1 MIDKK
6 KIFFGVG
13 ALVLVVAVFAG
24 GILIGKNF
32 AVVRVSAPAD
42 ADFSLFWDAYNSLHQ
57 HYIDKNNID
66 EKKLIYGAIA
76 GMTHSLGD
84 PYTSFFDPAEAKLFE
99 SDLAGSFSGVGIEV
113 GTKQGR
119 LTIIAPLKGT
129 PSDRAGLKSGD
140 QIVKIEG
147 KSTSDI
153 SSDQAVDLIRGKK
166 GTTVT
171 LTIFREGW
179 NEVKDFKITR
189 DTINIPSVDWEI
201 KNGDVVYVHI
211 YQFDQTLSANFAN
224 IAQHILQSTAK
235 KIILDLRGNP
245 GGYLEVSQDVA
256 GWFLAKG
263 QLVTIEDFGTGKTRQ
278 EFKTQGSGA
287 LAHYPLVVLIDKGS
301 ASAAEI
307 LAGALRDNRNVK
319 LIGEKSFGKGSVQE
333 ISDLKD
339 GASFLKI
346 TIAKWLTPKGN
357 SISQVGL
364 TPDVSVGISD
374 SDLVDKKDPQ
384 LDKALEIIQGLK

>member
-1 MIDKK
+1 M
-6 KIFFGVG
+6 
-13 ALVLVVAVFAG
+13 LVVAVFAG